1 MRLARWLRR
10 LVLNRGG
17 GSSKGCALR
26 DCLKLWFIFD
36 ILKVALELPEELGLA
51 WYPGLRNDLEGEVR
65 DDRVYIYVEDLDS
78 AVNVLLHEVAEYVIN
93 EINRMSYLTGAIAA
107 ELRDEYVKARLEA
120 QIYVHRE
127 RVVDK
132 LVRTLT
138 SLMSLIQRIV
148 SMRVK
153 APNVVLPYFEIVPL
167 VSR

>member
-1 MRLARWLRR
+1 MRLPRWLRR

-17 GSSKGCALR
+17 GPSKGCALR

-36 ILKVALELPEELGLA
+36 ILKIALELPEELGLA

-65 DDRVYIYVEDLDS
+65 DGRVYIYVEDLDN

-107 ELRDEYVKARLEA
+107 KIRDEYVKARLEA
-120 QIYVHRE
+120 QIYAHRE
-127 RVVDK
+127 CVVDK

-138 SLMSLIQRIV
+138 SLMDLVQRIV

-153 APNVVLPYFEIVPL
+153 APNVALPYFEIVPL
-167 VSR
+167 ASH

>member
-1 MRLARWLRR
+1 MRLPRWLRR

-17 GSSKGCALR
+17 GPSKGCALR

-36 ILKVALELPEELGLA
+36 ILKIALELPEELGLA

-65 DDRVYIYVEDLDS
+65 DGRVYIYVEDLDN

-120 QIYVHRE
+120 QIYAHRE
-127 RVVDK
+127 CVVDK

-138 SLMSLIQRIV
+138 SLMDLVQRIV

-153 APNVVLPYFEIVPL
+153 APNVALPYFEIVPL
-167 VSR
+167 ASH